1 MPLNKKFDLNVE
13 DFLLNSKGNEKIII
27 PENAIE
33 QNDGIK
39 WKTISQIPIPKE
51 GPQPVVNNTQMAQN
65 VTQ

>member
-1 MPLNKKFDLNVE
+1 MKQLTL
-13 DFLLNSKGNEKIII
+13 

-51 GPQPVVNNTQMAQN
+51 GPQPVVNNTQMAHKRSN
-65 VTQ
+65 N